1 MILCIKSE
9 GCSAVHLHECWL
21 VLAETREAT
30 VRPRSNPSVVSPS
43 VPEVRPAHA
52 CSADGVRAASGPPST
67 QHRRPRTLQLVTRD
81 LRRRGIDV
89 GRVAAQPDNSLPLP
103 LADGAWARHVM

>member
-1 MILCIKSE
+1 MRAC
-9 GCSAVHLHECWL
+9 V
-21 VLAETREAT
+21 
-30 VRPRSNPSVVSPS
+30 PSNPSVVSPS

-67 QHRRPRTLQLVTRD
+67 RTAAGAAAGSRTLQLVTRD